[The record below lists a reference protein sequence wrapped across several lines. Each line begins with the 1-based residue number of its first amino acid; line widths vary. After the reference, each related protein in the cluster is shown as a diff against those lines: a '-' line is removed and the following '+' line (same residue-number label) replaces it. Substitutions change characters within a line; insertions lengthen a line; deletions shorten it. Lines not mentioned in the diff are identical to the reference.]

1 MERCC
6 DLHTHSVF
14 SDGTCT
20 PGQIVDMAV
29 EMGLSA
35 VALCDHNT
43 VAGLPDFFAG
53 AQGKPIEAVG
63 GIEISTEYQ
72 DKDLHIVG
80 LFIDPERYEEIAAF
94 MEEANRRK
102 LESNRKLVCDLNSLG
117 YELDYEELCVRNP
130 EGNINRAHIAAVL
143 TEKGYTAS
151 IKEAFSRL
159 LAEDK
164 GIYQAP
170 KKIGTMEAIA
180 YLRSIGAVTILAHPF
195 YDFTEQELEEFLPEA
210 KAAGLDAMETLYSSF
225 DAQQR
230 AAAQRIAEKYGVL
243 PSGGSDFHG
252 ANKPDIALGRGKGDL
267 FVPESFFT
275 ALKNVGKIATAYRKY
290 QNLCYND

>member
-1 MERCC
+1 MEQYC

-20 PGQIVDMAV
+20 PRQIVDLAV

-43 VAGLPDFFAG
+43 AAGLPDFFAA

-63 GIEISTEYQ
+63 GIEISTEYE

-80 LFIDPERYEEIAAF
+80 LFIEPERYDEIASF
-94 MEEANRRK
+94 MEEANLRK
-102 LESNRKLVCDLNSLG
+102 LESNRKLVRDLNALG
-117 YELDYEELCVRNP
+117 YELDYDELCAQNP
-130 EGNINRAHIAAVL
+130 EGNINRAHIAAAL

-151 IKEAFSRL
+151 IKEAFSHL
-159 LAEDK
+159 LADDG

-170 KKIGTMEAIA
+170 KKIGTMEAIS
-180 YLRSIGAVTILAHPF
+180 YLRSIGAVAILAHPF
-195 YDFTEQELEEFLPEA
+195 YDFSEQELEVFLPEA

-225 DAQQR
+225 SEQQR
-230 AAAQRIAEKYGVL
+230 AAAQRIAEEYDVL

-252 ANKPDIALGRGKGDL
+252 GNKPDIALGRGRGDL
-267 FVPESFFT
+267 YVPQSFLT
-275 ALKNVGKIATAYRKY
+275 ALKKRKMTR
-290 QNLCYND
+290 

>member
-1 MERCC
+1 MDQYC

-29 EMGLSA
+29 EMGLGA

-43 VAGLPDFFAG
+43 IAGLPDLFAA
-53 AQGKPIEAVG
+53 AQGKPIEVVG

-80 LFIDPERYEEIAAF
+80 LFIAPEHYDEITAF
-94 MEEANRRK
+94 MEEANLRK
-102 LESNRKLVCDLNSLG
+102 LESNRKLVRDLNALG
-117 YELDYEELCVRNP
+117 YELDYDELCAQNP
-130 EGNINRAHIAAVL
+130 EGNINRAHIAAAL
-143 TEKGYTAS
+143 TEKGYTES
-151 IKEAFSRL
+151 IKEAFSHL
-159 LAEDK
+159 LADDG

-170 KKIGTMEAIA
+170 QKISTMEAIS
-180 YLRSIGAVTILAHPF
+180 YLRSIGAVAILAHPF
-195 YDFTEQELEEFLPEA
+195 YDFTEQELEDFLPEA
-210 KAAGLDAMETLYSSF
+210 KAAGLVAIETLYSSF

-230 AAAQRIAEKYGVL
+230 AAAQRIAEKYDVL

-252 ANKPDIALGRGKGDL
+252 GNKLDIALGRGRGDL
-267 FVPESFFT
+267 YVPQSFLT
-275 ALKNVGKIATAYRKY
+275 ALKKEK
-290 QNLCYND
+290 

>member
-1 MERCC
+1 MEQYC
-6 DLHTHSVF
+6 DLHTHSIF

-29 EMGLSA
+29 EMGLGA

-43 VAGLPDFFAG
+43 VAGLPDLFAA

-80 LFIDPERYEEIAAF
+80 LFIDPEHYHEIAAF
-94 MEEANRRK
+94 MEEANLRK
-102 LESNRKLVCDLNSLG
+102 LESNRKLVRDLNALG
-117 YELDYEELCVRNP
+117 YELDYDELCVRNP
-130 EGNINRAHIAAVL
+130 GGNINRAHIAAAL

-151 IKEAFSRL
+151 IKEAFSHL
-159 LAEDK
+159 LADDG

-170 KKIGTMEAIA
+170 KKIGTMEAIS
-180 YLRSIGAVTILAHPF
+180 YLRTIGAVTILAHPF
-195 YDFTEQELEEFLPEA
+195 YDFTEQELEVFLPEA

-225 DAQQR
+225 DALQR
-230 AAAQRIAEKYGVL
+230 AAAQRIAEKYDVL
-243 PSGGSDFHG
+243 SSGGSDFHG
-252 ANKPDIALGRGKGDL
+252 GNKPDIALGRGRGDL
-267 FVPESFFT
+267 YVPQSFLT
-275 ALKNVGKIATAYRKY
+275 ALKSRKMSR
-290 QNLCYND
+290 

>member
-1 MERCC
+1 MEQYC

-20 PGQIVDMAV
+20 PRQIVDLAV

-43 VAGLPDFFAG
+43 AAGLPEFFAA

-63 GIEISTEYQ
+63 GIEISTEYE

-80 LFIDPERYEEIAAF
+80 LFIEPERYDEIASF
-94 MEEANRRK
+94 MEEANLRK
-102 LESNRKLVCDLNSLG
+102 LESNRKLVRDLNALG
-117 YELDYEELCVRNP
+117 YELDYDELCAQNP
-130 EGNINRAHIAAVL
+130 EGNINRAHIAAAL

-151 IKEAFSRL
+151 IKEAFSHL
-159 LAEDK
+159 LADDG

-170 KKIGTMEAIA
+170 KKIGTMEAIS
-180 YLRSIGAVTILAHPF
+180 YLRSIGAVAILAHPF
-195 YDFTEQELEEFLPEA
+195 YDFTEQELEDFLPEV

-225 DAQQR
+225 SEQQR
-230 AAAQRIAEKYGVL
+230 AAAQRIAEEYDVL

-252 ANKPDIALGRGKGDL
+252 GNKPDIALGRGRGDL
-267 FVPESFFT
+267 YVPQSFLT
-275 ALKNVGKIATAYRKY
+275 ALKKRKMTR
-290 QNLCYND
+290 